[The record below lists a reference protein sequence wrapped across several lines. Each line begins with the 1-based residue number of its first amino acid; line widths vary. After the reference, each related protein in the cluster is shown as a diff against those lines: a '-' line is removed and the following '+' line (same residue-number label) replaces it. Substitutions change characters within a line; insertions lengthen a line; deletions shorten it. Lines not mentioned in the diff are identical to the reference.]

1 MVDLFDVVQDWG
13 VYFTVL
19 CLATQWSLRINLK
32 IRILIS
38 ILILRE
44 RLPLHKRLELA
55 GHGEGRLF
63 VAMIM
68 LVVMRCSPPLFVKLV
83 FCILSR
89 EFALQFDFLW
99 HQDSEVVL
107 SFYSPPARCMCAR
120 TVEDRDL
127 EGAGLS
133 HWVQGSRHLFK
144 WTHTW
149 STGGPAVTLP
159 GWLVGFETCLLLV
172 EVLTMDGLAT
182 NPLSS
187 YWASSPF
194 CWILSSLSFSAPPFA
209 AHLGTLVKYLPEYQR
224 GRLTLFA
231 L

>member
-1 MVDLFDVVQDWG
+1 MYLA
-13 VYFTVL
+13 VL
-19 CLATQWSLRINLK
+19 CLAAQWSLRINLK
-32 IRILIS
+32 IWILIS

-44 RLPLHKRLELA
+44 RLPLHKHLELA
-55 GHGEGRLF
+55 RHGEGRLF
-63 VAMIM
+63 VATIV
-68 LVVMRCSPPLFVKLV
+68 LIVMRCSPLLFVKRV

-144 WTHTW
+144 
-149 STGGPAVTLP
+149 
-159 GWLVGFETCLLLV
+159 
-172 EVLTMDGLAT
+172 
-182 NPLSS
+182 
-187 YWASSPF
+187 
-194 CWILSSLSFSAPPFA
+194 
-209 AHLGTLVKYLPEYQR
+209 
-224 GRLTLFA
+224 
-231 L
+231 

>member
-144 WTHTW
+144 WTQT
-149 STGGPAVTLP
+149 
-159 GWLVGFETCLLLV
+159 
-172 EVLTMDGLAT
+172 
-182 NPLSS
+182 
-187 YWASSPF
+187 
-194 CWILSSLSFSAPPFA
+194 
-209 AHLGTLVKYLPEYQR
+209 
-224 GRLTLFA
+224 
-231 L
+231 

>member
-1 MVDLFDVVQDWG
+1 MDFA
-13 VYFTVL
+13 VL
-19 CLATQWSLRINLK
+19 CLAAQWSLRINLK

-107 SFYSPPARCMCAR
+107 SFYSPPARCMCAW
-120 TVEDRDL
+120 TVEGRDL

-133 HWVQGSRHLFK
+133 HWVQGSRHLLK

-149 STGGPAVTLP
+149 SPGEPAVTLP
-159 GWLVGFETCLLLV
+159 GCLVGFETCLLLV
-172 EVLTMDGLAT
+172 EVLTMDGLAI

-187 YWASSPF
+187 YWSSSPF
-194 CWILSSLSFSAPPFA
+194 FWILSSLSFSAPPFA